1 MEERKTGR
9 FWKYGRGRGINNG
22 AECECASTHVVGGL
36 LGEGIAEAVWSDR
49 EVKKIWG
56 RDRNRI
62 NLPLMLAL
70 GKEEE
75 GEERK
80 EGRGRIEMAGR
91 GFEMR
96 C

>member
-62 NLPLMLAL
+62 NLPPW
-70 GKEEE
+70 GRRKEARNGRKE
-75 GEERK
+75 GEE
-80 EGRGRIEMAGR
+80 
-91 GFEMR
+91 
-96 C
+96 